1 MQKRWLMGFAA
12 ALIVAAFASPFASS
26 SPDGL
31 EKVAEDKGFLEK
43 GTSYISSPIPDYTMP
58 GISHAG
64 VATAAA
70 GVIGTIITFGVM
82 YGLSKIVVV
91 GRKKSGESA

>member
-1 MQKRWLMGFAA
+1 MHKRWLIGFAVA
-12 ALIVAAFASPFASS
+12 VIIAAFASPFASS

-43 GTSYISSPIPDYTMP
+43 GTSYISSPVPDYLFP
-58 GISHAG
+58 GITNEG

-70 GVIGTIITFGVM
+70 GVIGTILTFGVM
-82 YGLSKIVVV
+82 YGLSKIVVA
-91 GRKKSGESA
+91 GKKDSGESA